1 MKSYRRLGVLIL
13 IIVQSLLVVSCVPA
27 VQQQIAADD
36 YFAPVGR
43 NAAPDSVAA
52 EPGRPVVL
60 NRSLKLRKTETVQDL
75 AELIRQQNARL
86 DEVLNQITV
95 LAVRQD
101 TRMNEAEQ
109 NPKKKTVLD
118 SMMNNNDRVT
128 VDLLM
133 EMIKEQNQRLNE
145 VIVQLKSLALNQ
157 NSAMPQ
163 RFGSSLSVPMR
174 VIHKEQPALTYEEA
188 IRLYESN
195 RYKKAKQA
203 FQALRDGGEKAGLA
217 DHCCFWIGVC
227 DFQLNRVQDA
237 LLEFQNVF
245 QYEGSEKIAGT
256 YFMIGQCYERLG
268 QRKQA
273 AEIFR
278 KFLSLYPNSYLKSIT
293 QQKLLALQER

>member
-1 MKSYRRLGVLIL
+1 MELYRRFALLALIAAQSL
-13 IIVQSLLVVSCVPA
+13 IIAACVPA
-27 VQQQIAADD
+27 VQQQITADE
-36 YFAPVGR
+36 YFPPVGR
-43 NAAPDSVAA
+43 SETADTLAAGTS
-52 EPGRPVVL
+52 RPVVL
-60 NRSLKLRKTETVQDL
+60 KHSFRLNKPETVQDL

-101 TRMNEAEQ
+101 TKMNEAEQ

-145 VIVQLKSLALNQ
+145 VIAQLKSLALNQ
-157 NSAMPQ
+157 NSALPQ

-174 VIHKEQPALTYEEA
+174 VTHKEPPAFTYEEA

-195 RYKKAKQA
+195 KYKKAKQA

-227 DFQLNRVQDA
+227 DFQLNRVKDA

-268 QRKQA
+268 QKKQA

-293 QQKLLALQER
+293 QQKLLALEER